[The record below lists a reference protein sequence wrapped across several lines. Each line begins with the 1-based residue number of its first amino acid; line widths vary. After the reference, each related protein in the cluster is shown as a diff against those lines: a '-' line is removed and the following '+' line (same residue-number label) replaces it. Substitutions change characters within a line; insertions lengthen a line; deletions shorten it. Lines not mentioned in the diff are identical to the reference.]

1 MRHAA
6 LLRLTFAALLA
17 APACFE
23 SHEPEEQATEQVAAQ
38 EPPAVEQIVDD
49 PGLGID
55 TLPAED
61 PIGADPPDPSAPAE
75 EENPGGVD
83 GTLPARDELPPD
95 DYEGVGDE
103 SLPVAPDEQLV
114 ESIDD
119 PDNAVPAL

>member
-1 MRHAA
+1 MSLKSR
-6 LLRLTFAALLA
+6 
-17 APACFE
+17 
-23 SHEPEEQATEQVAAQ
+23 ATEQVAAQ

-49 PGLGID
+49 PRLGLD

-61 PIGADPPDPSAPAE
+61 PIGADPPDPSAAAE

-103 SLPVAPDEQLV
+103 SLPVALDEQLV